1 MTSKEQVFL
10 ELKKRT
16 IANSIDENPLFTAS
30 NLAKTLKLSRNT
42 ISQYLNEGIKEG
54 SIIKINSRPVYFFD
68 RTGIENQ
75 LGTFLEENEFDS
87 FESLKQSSQHDFDR
101 LIGYSGS
108 LFSIIEQCKAAMS
121 YPDNGLPIMIYGPTG
136 TGKTLLANTMY
147 EYAVHKGVISTFSRF
162 VSVNCSEY
170 ANNPELLT
178 SNLFGYVK
186 GAYTGAEEE
195 RDGLIALADGG
206 VLFLDEVHCLKAEC
220 QEKIFQFMD
229 KGVYHKVGDN
239 DQWYTSK
246 CRIIFATTKNPSD
259 ALLMT
264 LLRRIPITVYVPG
277 LKERPLVE
285 KRKLIYYLFSNEEKH
300 IHKDIYISN
309 LVYSTFLDFEFK
321 GNIGEMKN
329 AIKAICAKALLDSK
343 STSLQ
348 IHLLDLPSYFFE
360 SMQSMQLKT
369 HDRKNE
375 TLFLIHDLKDEKKLT
390 TPLLQLY
397 MKLLDTFES
406 GENVDRIIES
416 CCYSIQNF
424 IDYLY
429 FKQKYTYSTTNEA
442 YLLKIVDKIYS
453 IIMNRY
459 AFVVANS
466 KIHMYSKLFIEY
478 SKNVTDTKM
487 WISSHED
494 GVNQFSKKIQE
505 LYPRAYSIAL
515 EIIDNVSLNLD
526 IQLDEIMQ
534 IIITLMIVADDTE
547 EQTNEVV
554 GLILCHGYSTASSI
568 ADTVNRMLE
577 KHVFDGIDM
586 ELQISIEKI
595 GIMVNDYLKRKAPI
609 RELMLLVD
617 MGSLEDIYNSIHSLK
632 ECNIGLVNNVST
644 SSALEIGSRMAQ
656 GKTVKTIL
664 KDMQENFEMG
674 YRFIENQAK
683 PEALLTVCAT
693 GFGSAKKI
701 GELLKTSLPKPI
713 SLEIIPYDYQSLVS
727 FGIQDRI
734 FNEYDVKM
742 IIGTL
747 DPKVSGIE
755 FMPMENIMMN
765 DKVHILHQLMS
776 EYLTED
782 ELVLFNENIAKNF
795 TLDNI
800 VNQLTILNPN
810 KVMED
815 VEDIVKTLEEVF
827 MCTLDITTK
836 VGLYVHLSC
845 LIERLILRQ
854 GIMKTEDMDDF
865 VAENREIIEMVR
877 DAFSVV
883 AERYSVEIPIPEI
896 QYILNYFDLNELER
910 VRQ

>member
-1 MTSKEQVFL
+1 MTSKEHVLL

-16 IANSIDENPLFTAS
+16 AANTIEENSAFTATDLS
-30 NLAKTLKLSRNT
+30 KKLRLSRNT
-42 ISQYLNEGIKEG
+42 VSQYLNE
-54 SIIKINSRPVYFFD
+54 SIHDGLVVKINTRPVYFFD
-68 RTGIENQ
+68 RKVLENK
-75 LGTFLEENEFDS
+75 LGVILEQKEFDS
-87 FESLKQSSQHDFDR
+87 FESLKQSSMHDFDK

-121 YPDNGLPIMIYGPTG
+121 YPEDGLPIMIYGPTG

-147 EYAVHKGVISTFSRF
+147 DYAIHQGVISPSSRF

-186 GAYTGAEEE
+186 GAYTGAQEEH
-195 RDGLIALADGG
+195 DGLIALADGG

-220 QEKIFQFMD
+220 QEKLFQFMD

-239 DQWYTSK
+239 DKWYTSK
-246 CRIIFATTKNPSD
+246 CRLIFATTENPSD

-277 LKERPLVE
+277 LKERPLIE
-285 KRKLIYYLFSNEEKH
+285 KRRLIYHLFANEEMR
-300 IHKDIYISN
+300 IHKDIYVSN
-309 LVYSTFLDFEFK
+309 LVYSTFLDFDFK
-321 GNIGEMKN
+321 GNVGEMKN
-329 AIKAICAKALLDSK
+329 AVKAICAKALLDSK
-343 STSLQ
+343 SSVLQ
-348 IHLLDLPSYFFE
+348 IHLLDLPTYFFE
-360 SMQSMQLKT
+360 SMQSMQFKT

-375 TLFLIHDLKDEKKLT
+375 TLFSIHDLKDEKKLS

-397 MKLLDTFES
+397 SKLLNSFKNGSIEDCCHS
-406 GENVDRIIES
+406 IENFV
-416 CCYSIQNF
+416 
-424 IDYLY
+424 DYLY
-429 FKQKYTYSTTNEA
+429 FKQKYSYSTTNEA

-459 AFVVANS
+459 SFVVANS

-478 SKNVTDTKM
+478 SKNVTDTKI
-487 WISSHED
+487 WISSHVEE
-494 GVNQFSKKIQE
+494 VNQFSKKIQE
-505 LYPRAYSIAL
+505 MYPRAYSIAV

-534 IIITLMIVADDTE
+534 IMITLMIMGDDKE
-547 EQTNEVV
+547 EVNSGVV

-568 ADTVNRMLE
+568 ADTVNRMLD

-595 GIMVNDYLKRKAPI
+595 GVMVNDYLKKKAPI

-617 MGSLEDIYNSIHSLK
+617 MGSLEEIYDSIHSLSQ
-632 ECNIGLVNNVST
+632 CNIGLVNNVST
-644 SSALEIGSRMAQ
+644 CSALEIGTNLIQ
-656 GKTVKTIL
+656 GKSVKNIL
-664 KDMQENFEMG
+664 DTMQENFQIG
-674 YRFIENQAK
+674 YRFIENQIK
-683 PEALLTVCAT
+683 PDAILTVCAT

-701 GELLKTSLPKPI
+701 GELLKNSLPKSI
-713 SLEIIPYDYQSLVS
+713 SLNIIPYDYQSLVN
-727 FGIQDRI
+727 FGIRDRI
-734 FNEYDVKM
+734 FNEYNVKM

-747 DPKVSGIE
+747 DPNVSGID

-765 DKVHILHQLMS
+765 DKVQILHSLMADYLS
-776 EYLTED
+776 EN
-782 ELVLFNENIAKNF
+782 ELILFNENIAKNF

-800 VNQLTILNPN
+800 VNHLTILNPN

-815 VEDIVKTLEEVF
+815 VEEIVKNLETIFE
-827 MCTLDITTK
+827 CSLDITTK

-854 GIMKTEDMDDF
+854 GIMQTDDMDAF
-865 VAENREIIEMVR
+865 EAENREVIELVK
-877 DAFSVV
+877 DVFSVV
-883 AERYSVEIPIPEI
+883 SERYSVEIPIPEI
-896 QYILNYFDLNELER
+896 QYILNYFNLNEVER